1 MSIAIVFHDID
12 GHVRSLAESIQ
23 AGVRNV
29 GLQGQLFD
37 ISQFQFDV
45 NTNESE
51 ALMRDLR
58 HHDAILFGCPT
69 LMSGPSAKF
78 RQFIEFSMN
87 QFHNQTLNNKIAGG
101 FTAGTPLNGDRGQ
114 VLQALASFT
123 AQHSMLWVNQ
133 GHIAENEGAAERGIN
148 HAGSYLG
155 LAVET
160 LPGEHEPHFD
170 DLRTANLFGRRI
182 ANSTR
187 QWVAGRNR
195 DVN

>member
-1 MSIAIVFHDID
+1 MSIAIVFHDTD
-12 GHVRSLAESIQ
+12 GHVRALAESIQ

-29 GLQGQLFD
+29 GQQAQLFD

-45 NTNESE
+45 NNNEND
-51 ALMRDLR
+51 ALSRELR
-58 HHDAILFGCPT
+58 QHDAIVFGCPT
-69 LMSGPSAKF
+69 LLSGPTAKF
-78 RQFIEFSMN
+78 RQFMEFSMN
-87 QFHNQTLNNKIAGG
+87 QYHNQTLNNKMSAG
-101 FTAGTPLNGDRGQ
+101 FTAGTPLSGDRGQ
-114 VLQALASFT
+114 TLQALASFA

-133 GHIAENEGAAERGIN
+133 GHIAENEGAAEHGIN
-148 HAGSYLG
+148 HAGSHLG

-195 DVN
+195 